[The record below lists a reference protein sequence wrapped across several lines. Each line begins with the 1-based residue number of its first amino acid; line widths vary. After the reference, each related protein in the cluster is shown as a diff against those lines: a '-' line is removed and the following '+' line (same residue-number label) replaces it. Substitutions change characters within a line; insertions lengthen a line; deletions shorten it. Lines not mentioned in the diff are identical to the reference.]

1 VNVIAIET
9 STDRLSLAV
18 ARGAAR
24 LARDLVVGHR
34 HAETLFAEMAAL
46 LDAAGLRVDDLH
58 ALVYGAGPGAFTGL
72 RIASGAAQGLAE
84 ARRIPVIGVSCLA
97 AIAHAAGVERA
108 LVCIDARMGE
118 VYHAAYV
125 RGHDGGI
132 VEALPPSVVAPA
144 HAPLVP
150 DHGWSGLGSG
160 FGIHGD
166 ALAARY
172 GSRLA
177 SVDAAIVPS
186 AAAMLDI
193 ALPRLAAGEGGDPAD
208 AVPVYLRD
216 RVALTV
222 AERRERRA

>member
-1 VNVIAIET
+1 VNVLAIET

-18 ARGAAR
+18 ARGALRHASDR
-24 LARDLVVGHR
+24 VVGHR
-34 HAETLFAEMAAL
+34 HAETLFAAVAAL

-58 ALVYGAGPGAFTGL
+58 AVVYGAGPGAFTGL

-84 ARRIPVIGVSCLA
+84 ARGLPVIGVSCLA
-97 AIAHAAGVERA
+97 AIGQAAGVERA
-108 LVCIDARMGE
+108 LVCIDARVGE

-125 RGHDGGI
+125 RGEGGGI
-132 VEALPPSVVAPA
+132 AEVVAPSVVAPA

-150 DHGWSGLGSG
+150 EDGWIGVGSG
-160 FGIHGD
+160 FGVYGD

-172 GSRLA
+172 GARLA
-177 SVDAAIVPS
+177 GVDATVVPT
-186 AAAMLDI
+186 AEAMLDL
-193 ALPRLAAGEGGDPAD
+193 ALPRLAAGERGDPAD